1 MLRYRGKDRG
11 IDNET
16 NSEKYEILNKPTCI
30 QQMINDINSA
40 CQQWKNYGL
49 FTKCYWSNWMFK
61 WKEVKHDLYFRLYTK
76 INSRWIVDIHMASKY
91 IEKLLELISYQQNAC

>member
-1 MLRYRGKDRG
+1 MLRDRGKDRG

-49 FTKCYWSNWMFK
+49 FTKCY
-61 WKEVKHDLYFRLYTK
+61 
-76 INSRWIVDIHMASKY
+76 
-91 IEKLLELISYQQNAC
+91 